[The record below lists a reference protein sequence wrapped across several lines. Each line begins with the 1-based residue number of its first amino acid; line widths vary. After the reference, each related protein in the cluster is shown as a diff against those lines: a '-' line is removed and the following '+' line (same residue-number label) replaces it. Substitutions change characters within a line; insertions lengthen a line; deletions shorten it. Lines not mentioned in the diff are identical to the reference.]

1 MVCALVCHQ
10 LLEGL
15 GLGACITAV
24 RQHLS
29 RRKIIAIV
37 AVFSL
42 AFPAAGE
49 PQRPTCASFHAA
61 LRSCA

>member
-1 MVCALVCHQ
+1 MPYSTGRRTEVGMVCALVCHQ

-42 AFPAAGE
+42 AFSSDGK
-49 PQRPTCASFHAA
+49 RIASG
-61 LRSCA
+61 